1 MSPQIRKEK
10 QRFYIDP
17 PNSNHIIYGFP
28 TDQCALLPFLGETS
42 HCSQLLIAK
51 TKDVIAYHKKE
62 ETQNK
67 NKNKNNDY
75 KKIPSCYAE

>member
-1 MSPQIRKEK
+1 MSPRIKKEK

-17 PNSNHIIYGFP
+17 PNCNHIIYGFP

-42 HCSQLLIAK
+42 QCSQLLIAK
-51 TKDVIAYHKKE
+51 TKDVIAHHKKE

-75 KKIPSCYAE
+75 KKFPSCYAV

>member
-1 MSPQIRKEK
+1 MSPQIKKEK

-17 PNSNHIIYGFP
+17 PNCNHIIYGFP

-42 HCSQLLIAK
+42 HCSQLLTAK
-51 TKDVIAYHKKE
+51 TKDVIAHHKKE

-67 NKNKNNDY
+67 NKNNDY
-75 KKIPSCYAE
+75 KKFPSCYAV